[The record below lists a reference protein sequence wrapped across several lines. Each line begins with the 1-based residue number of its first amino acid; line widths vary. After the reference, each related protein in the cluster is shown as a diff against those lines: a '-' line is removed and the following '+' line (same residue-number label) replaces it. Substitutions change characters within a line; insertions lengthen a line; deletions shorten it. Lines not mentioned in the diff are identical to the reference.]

1 MGDRAQGG
9 KKDVLGGWEGRGL
22 SGWSLSWVWKS
33 KVEDGSTEHVRRASV
48 GKGWL
53 VYIGIHQ
60 LSRCVRVMGT
70 TSVTFGKERFKY
82 GKEENWNKF

>member
-1 MGDRAQGG
+1 MGGERT
-9 KKDVLGGWEGRGL
+9 KWLEPELGVE
-22 SGWSLSWVWKS
+22 V
-33 KVEDGSTEHVRRASV
+33 KVGDDSAEHVRRASV

-70 TSVTFGKERFKY
+70 TSVTFGEESFKY
-82 GKEENWNKF
+82 GKEEN